1 MKSLKN
7 YEENFHFFER
17 KNKFRKQKQNYL
29 KNKNLCK
36 DLFIDI
42 PDIRDDEISIN
53 KKYKKL
59 YKEEKFITLEEN
71 ISIEED
77 DLIDTCK
84 EEEESE
90 SKNNMYVIISPD
102 QFFQDSNLFKENKD
116 PNILILSNEKNIKEN
131 KNEKENNK
139 ILYLN
144 LKEDQYMNIEENI
157 SDKELNLESEKKYS
171 QLRKEV
177 ITKIN
182 YLNNEEIIDLMV
194 FLENIRPQAIEELSN
209 DAMYINVEQFNDDT
223 FQKVFEYL
231 NNINII
237 D

>member
-144 LKEDQYMNIEENI
+144 LKEDQYMNIEENK

>member
-144 LKEDQYMNIEENI
+144 LKEDQYMNMEENK
-157 SDKELNLESEKKYS
+157 SGKELNLESEKKYS

>member
-1 MKSLKN
+1 
-7 YEENFHFFER
+7 
-17 KNKFRKQKQNYL
+17 
-29 KNKNLCK
+29 
-36 DLFIDI
+36 
-42 PDIRDDEISIN
+42 
-53 KKYKKL
+53 
-59 YKEEKFITLEEN
+59 
-71 ISIEED
+71 
-77 DLIDTCK
+77 
-84 EEEESE
+84 
-90 SKNNMYVIISPD
+90 
-102 QFFQDSNLFKENKD
+102 
-116 PNILILSNEKNIKEN
+116 
-131 KNEKENNK
+131 
-139 ILYLN
+139 
-144 LKEDQYMNIEENI
+144 MNIEENK